1 MKRYTGPPSS
11 YVTNQT
17 RADAVKQTFQIS
29 WDGYY
34 KYAFPGD
41 SLLPVT
47 NSFENDRNGWGAS
60 AVDAFS
66 TALIMG
72 NTEVVSQILDFVP
85 EIDFSVSFNDTVVSV
100 FETTIRYLGGLLSAY
115 DLLTGP
121 LASQFDNY
129 TARADAVLA
138 QAKTLGDT
146 LKFAFDTPT
155 GISDNSIYLDPPRL
169 ANSTSNGVATIG
181 TLVMEWT
188 RLSDLTG
195 DPTYGEL
202 AQKGESYLINPLNPG
217 LGEPFPG
224 LLGSDVSI
232 ANGSFLDS
240 AGGWTG
246 GTDSY
251 YEYLIKMYLYDPT
264 RFSTYKDRWVS
275 AVESSIK
282 YLASHPTSRP
292 DLTFLSYYYNNTK
305 DGIFYYSEHLACFD
319 GGNFILGGLTLN
331 EPSYID
337 FGLELV
343 AGCRET
349 YKQTATGIGPE
360 TFQWIGEFSPA
371 NATVPAG
378 NESFY
383 ERAGFYI
390 TGSSYITRPEVI
402 ESYYYAYRATGDTK
416 YQEWAWEAYLAINS
430 TCRVGS
436 GYSSIN
442 DVNQVGG
449 GGFQNFQ
456 ESFWFAEVLKYSYL
470 IHAEDAAYQVKAD
483 QTNEF
488 VFNTEAHPVR
498 IPGGESTKRK
508 T

>member
-1 MKRYTGPPSS
+1 
-11 YVTNQT
+11 
-17 RADAVKQTFQIS
+17 
-29 WDGYY
+29 
-34 KYAFPGD
+34 
-41 SLLPVT
+41 
-47 NSFENDRNGWGAS
+47 
-60 AVDAFS
+60 
-66 TALIMG
+66 
-72 NTEVVSQILDFVP
+72 
-85 EIDFSVSFNDTVVSV
+85 
-100 FETTIRYLGGLLSAY
+100 
-115 DLLTGP
+115 
-121 LASQFDNY
+121 
-129 TARADAVLA
+129 
-138 QAKTLGDT
+138 
-146 LKFAFDTPT
+146 
-155 GISDNSIYLDPPRL
+155 
-169 ANSTSNGVATIG
+169 
-181 TLVMEWT
+181 MEWT

-202 AQKGESYLINPLNPG
+202 AQKGESYLINPLNPE

-232 ANGSFLDS
+232 ANGSFVDS

-251 YEYLIKMYLYDPT
+251 YEYLIKMYLYDPD

-305 DGIFYYSEHLACFD
+305 EGIFYYSEHCKSTPCTFCFLKAQERDRVAAVLSQGELASLFSPPCGQTLGKRHNKTMRCVTGRQTRRLSPPGRCRQGQHRPFLTAKKAFIIMTRLTKPFLVACFD

-331 EPSYID
+331 EPTYID

-343 AGCRET
+343 AGCRDT
-349 YKQTATGIGPE
+349 YTQTATGIGPE
-360 TFQWIGEFSPA
+360 TFQWLGEFSPP

-442 DVNQVGG
+442 DVNEVGG

-470 IHAEDAAYQVKAD
+470 IHAEVSPLCF
-483 QTNEF
+483 F
-488 VFNTEAHPVR
+488 VFRPFR
-498 IPGGESTKRK
+498 KMIPFFSQD
-508 T
+508 